1 MQDQKLIRG
10 RWGERG
16 AVVVENIFL
25 QKYLQIFL
33 KSALPYNLL
42 PETDLK
48 RVNKKVNTAINKI
61 IGI

>member
-1 MQDQKLIRG
+1 M
-10 RWGERG
+10 
-16 AVVVENIFL
+16 ENIFL

-33 KSALPYNLL
+33 KSVFPYNRL